1 MRAEIA
7 SIADEIRQSIEL
19 LRRHLDWDQST
30 LRLSELNALASAPEF
45 WEDPIK
51 AQEIM
56 RERTYLE
63 KSLGDLS
70 AFDRDLQ
77 DTIELIKLGEEEGD
91 VNVVLDGERVLDDL
105 LKKCE
110 KNQLEALL
118 SGELD
123 SNDCYLEIHA
133 GAGGTEAQDW
143 AEMLLR
149 MYVRWSAT
157 RGFTIKYIEESAGD
171 EAGLKSVTIRV
182 SGQNAYG
189 WLKTESGVHRLV
201 RISPYDSA
209 ARRHTSFSSA
219 WIYPVIDQSIDVR
232 IEDKDLR
239 VDTYRASGAGGQ
251 HVNKTN
257 SAIRITHIPTGV
269 VVQCQNDRSQH
280 RNRATALDMLRA
292 RLYELEIRRKEE
304 SANVIEAQKSD
315 IGWGHQ
321 IRSYVLQP
329 YQLVK
334 DLRTNEETSDTQG
347 VLNGDIDRF
356 LEASLSEKITA
367 VSAI

>member
-1 MRAEIA
+1 M
-7 SIADEIRQSIEL
+7 
-19 LRRHLDWDQST
+19 
-30 LRLSELNALASAPEF
+30 
-45 WEDPIK
+45 
-51 AQEIM
+51 
-56 RERTYLE
+56 
-63 KSLGDLS
+63 
-70 AFDRDLQ
+70 
-77 DTIELIKLGEEEGD
+77 
-91 VNVVLDGERVLDDL
+91 
-105 LKKCE
+105 
-110 KNQLEALL
+110 
-118 SGELD
+118 
-123 SNDCYLEIHA
+123 
-133 GAGGTEAQDW
+133 
-143 AEMLLR
+143 
-149 MYVRWSAT
+149 
-157 RGFTIKYIEESAGD
+157 
-171 EAGLKSVTIRV
+171 
-182 SGQNAYG
+182 
-189 WLKTESGVHRLV
+189 V

-209 ARRHTSFSSA
+209 SRRHTSFSSA
-219 WIYPVIDQSIDVR
+219 WIYPVIDESIDVE

-356 LEASLSEKITA
+356 LEASLSDKITA
-367 VSAI
+367 ISATE

>member
-1 MRAEIA
+1 M
-7 SIADEIRQSIEL
+7 ADEIRQSIEL
-19 LRRHLDWDQST
+19 LRRHLDWDRST

-91 VNVVLDGERVLDDL
+91 VNVVLDGERVLNDL
-105 LKKCE
+105 LKKCA

-219 WIYPVIDQSIDVR
+219 WVYPVIDQSIDVR

>member
-1 MRAEIA
+1 
-7 SIADEIRQSIEL
+7 
-19 LRRHLDWDQST
+19 
-30 LRLSELNALASAPEF
+30 
-45 WEDPIK
+45 
-51 AQEIM
+51 
-56 RERTYLE
+56 
-63 KSLGDLS
+63 
-70 AFDRDLQ
+70 
-77 DTIELIKLGEEEGD
+77 
-91 VNVVLDGERVLDDL
+91 
-105 LKKCE
+105 
-110 KNQLEALL
+110 
-118 SGELD
+118 
-123 SNDCYLEIHA
+123 
-133 GAGGTEAQDW
+133 
-143 AEMLLR
+143 MLLR